1 MGGKKKGKGKKG
13 AEEEDLS
20 TEQLER
26 AYAKK
31 CKANG
36 VKRFKQMLAFFEQY
50 YEDGEHIKKAHFHG
64 EMGPKGAQSLMEA
77 LITVK

>member
-26 AYAKK
+26 AYYKK

-36 VKRFKQMLAFFEQY
+36 VKRSKQMVAFFEQY
-50 YEDGEHIKKAHFHG
+50 YEDGDHIKKAHFHG
-64 EMGPKGAQSLMEA
+64 EMGAKGAQALSEA
-77 LITVK
+77 LIAVR